1 MERSSHAQVDIN
13 ELNSS
18 VVRMREEMDLV
29 RDFSLQVNEGMQA
42 STKLLVAMQE
52 MVCAVERRLSV
63 IESRLGIV
71 GSERPDEVAQRILDG
86 DAG

>member
-1 MERSSHAQVDIN
+1 MQRDSHTEVNIS

-29 RDFSLQVNEGMQA
+29 RDFSLQVSEGMQA

-52 MVCAVERRLSV
+52 MVCVVERRLSA

-71 GSERPDEVAQRILDG
+71 GSESLN
-86 DAG
+86 DAAGRVLEAE

>member
-1 MERSSHAQVDIN
+1 MQRGSHAEVNIS

-29 RDFSLQVNEGMQA
+29 RDFSLQVSEGMQA

-52 MVCAVERRLSV
+52 MVCVVERRLST

-71 GSERPDEVAQRILDG
+71 GSESLDAAARRLLG
-86 DAG
+86 EE